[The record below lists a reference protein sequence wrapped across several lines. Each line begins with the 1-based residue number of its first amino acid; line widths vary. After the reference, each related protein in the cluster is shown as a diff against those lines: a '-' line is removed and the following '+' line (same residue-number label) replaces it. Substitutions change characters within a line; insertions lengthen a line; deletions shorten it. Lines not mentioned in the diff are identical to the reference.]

1 MHAHQEPGQVRAQDP
16 EGHGQE
22 PARGGPA
29 LAGQRVQ
36 THRQHQGRVREH
48 AQQGEVPHGRH
59 GVVSIRQLDV

>member
-1 MHAHQEPGQVRAQDP
+1 MHAHQEPGQVRAQDS

-36 THRQHQGRVREH
+36 AHRQHQGRVREH
-48 AQQGEVPHGRH
+48 AQQGEVSHGRH
-59 GVVSIRQLDV
+59 GVVSIRHVDV